1 MLSYPLDARSCRQ
14 IPCSGKVARALA
26 WGYNAISVI
35 KGLIFDFD
43 GLILDTELPVFQAW
57 QEIYQSYG
65 CYLPLSSWAM
75 NIGVGADLFD
85 PYADLERQLGRPV
98 DREGI
103 RGLRRQRQ
111 AERIE
116 AQPVLQ
122 GVHEYIADAKGLG
135 LGVGLASSSSRDWV
149 VGHLTRLGLEQQF
162 DSIKCSDDVQL
173 TKPDPELYLA
183 NLDSLGIQAGEAVAL
198 EDSPNG
204 IASAKAAGIFC
215 VVVPNVLTSQLPL
228 NAADLRLAS
237 LAEIPLGDLLR
248 KVAANER

>member
-1 MLSYPLDARSCRQ
+1 M
-14 IPCSGKVARALA
+14 
-26 WGYNAISVI
+26 I

-43 GLILDTELPVFQAW
+43 GLILDTELPVFQTW

-75 NIGVGADLFD
+75 NIGVGADVFD
-85 PYADLERQLGRPV
+85 PYEDLERQLGRPV
-98 DREGI
+98 DREQI
-103 RGLRRQRQ
+103 RALRRRRQ
-111 AERIE
+111 VKRIE
-116 AQPVLQ
+116 AQPVLP
-122 GVHEYIADAKGLG
+122 GVREYIAEAKGLG
-135 LGVGLASSSSRDWV
+135 LGIGLASSSSRDWV

-183 NLDSLGIQAGEAVAL
+183 NLDSLGIQADEAVAL

-215 VVVPNVLTSQLPL
+215 VTVPNFLTSQLPL
-228 NAADLRLAS
+228 NDADLRLAS
-237 LAEIPLGDLLR
+237 LAEISLGDLLR